1 MIQSGGTPPPLPCRA
16 VLACRETAERTV
28 QRHETDYRCQHRQ
41 QDQAGGIRKGWFPVR
56 SVRFDG
62 WIANPSR
69 QTARGRWGRPS
80 HEPDYA
86 VLAVPRSGTRG
97 FLLLVPG
104 YVRPVA
110 AGECFGG
117 KVECPAVADR
127 INGVGMRPVCLRLL
141 RRTGGR
147 VVPVGRVRACPSPFF
162 SLAVAGMDGAS
173 RIRSCGAA
181 APPLRPVWFF
191 WCGGRADA
199 PPSRRAIESPAS
211 RPPDGRARLRARLAG
226 DAWLASRAA
235 APVLNRG
242 EGGGGASSCRWKS
255 LLLFG
260 GAPVSAA
267 PVVAVSRRSWPCPAG
282 RGRRP
287 TAAVA
292 SDGRRP
298 RPACPVPA
306 RRWGVRGCS
315 ARCGGREKTGRIV

>member
-28 QRHETDYRCQHRQ
+28 QRHETEYGCQHRQ

-147 VVPVGRVRACPSPFF
+147 MVPVGRVRGCPSPFF

-260 GAPVSAA
+260 GAPVGAA
-267 PVVAVSRRSWPCPAG
+267 PVVAVSRRSWPTADG
-282 RGRRP
+282 RCRVRRP
-287 TAAVA
+287 TSPPGVP
-292 SDGRRP
+292 RP
-298 RPACPVPA
+298 RPAL
-306 RRWGVRGCS
+306 GVRG
-315 ARCGGREKTGRIV
+315 

>member
-1 MIQSGGTPPPLPCRA
+1 M
-16 VLACRETAERTV
+16 RERRGATATAEVPVMPSRALPVYHGGKGDTERACARPCLAV
-28 QRHETDYRCQHRQ
+28 MPFRAARRQKGRFDYETEYGCQHRQ
-41 QDQAGGIRKGWFPVR
+41 QDQAGGIRKGWIPVR

-62 WIANPSR
+62 WIANSSR
-69 QTARGRWGRPS
+69 QAARGRWGRSS

-97 FLLLVPG
+97 LLLFLSG

-127 INGVGMRPVCLRLL
+127 INGAGMRPVCLRLL

-147 VVPVGRVRACPSPFF
+147 MVPVGRVRGCPSPFF
-162 SLAVAGMDGAS
+162 SLAVAGMNGAS

-181 APPLRPVWFF
+181 APPLRPVWLF

-242 EGGGGASSCRWKS
+242 EGGGGASSCR
-255 LLLFG
+255 
-260 GAPVSAA
+260 
-267 PVVAVSRRSWPCPAG
+267 
-282 RGRRP
+282 
-287 TAAVA
+287 
-292 SDGRRP
+292 
-298 RPACPVPA
+298 
-306 RRWGVRGCS
+306 
-315 ARCGGREKTGRIV
+315 

>member
-28 QRHETDYRCQHRQ
+28 QRHETEYGCQHRQ

-104 YVRPVA
+104 YVRPVIYWECARGHDRALPLSLSLPGALLGYVRPVA

-173 RIRSCGAA
+173 RIRR
-181 APPLRPVWFF
+181 L
-191 WCGGRADA
+191 WC
-199 PPSRRAIESPAS
+199 RRRQS
-211 RPPDGRARLRARLAG
+211 LA
-226 DAWLASRAA
+226 
-235 APVLNRG
+235 V
-242 EGGGGASSCRWKS
+242 C
-255 LLLFG
+255 
-260 GAPVSAA
+260 
-267 PVVAVSRRSWPCPAG
+267 
-282 RGRRP
+282 
-287 TAAVA
+287 
-292 SDGRRP
+292 
-298 RPACPVPA
+298 
-306 RRWGVRGCS
+306 
-315 ARCGGREKTGRIV
+315 

>member
-1 MIQSGGTPPPLPCRA
+1 
-16 VLACRETAERTV
+16 
-28 QRHETDYRCQHRQ
+28 
-41 QDQAGGIRKGWFPVR
+41 
-56 SVRFDG
+56 
-62 WIANPSR
+62 
-69 QTARGRWGRPS
+69 
-80 HEPDYA
+80 
-86 VLAVPRSGTRG
+86 
-97 FLLLVPG
+97 
-104 YVRPVA
+104 
-110 AGECFGG
+110 
-117 KVECPAVADR
+117 
-127 INGVGMRPVCLRLL
+127 MRPVCLRLL

-147 VVPVGRVRACPSPFF
+147 MVPVGRVRGCPSPFF
-162 SLAVAGMDGAS
+162 SLAVAGMDDAS

-267 PVVAVSRRSWPCPAG
+267 PVVAVSRRSWPTADG
-282 RGRRP
+282 RCRVRRP
-287 TAAVA
+287 TSPPGVP
-292 SDGRRP
+292 RP
-298 RPACPVPA
+298 RPALGGAGVFRPLRRAGKDGKDSVKGNRQGSLSPTEA
-306 RRWGVRGCS
+306 RRFGMPLR
-315 ARCGGREKTGRIV
+315 ADYYMEDTGITRIL